1 MTSSLYRGRPRS
13 CAFFKI
19 HWWDLPTTLGSNT
32 WFSSLESKLIHPNI
46 FPQFIWISRVSWNQ
60 FYWLQFDSS
69 FQPYVALFSMCMSH
83 WEQSWVSSTTQFL
96 PCVFGACHST
106 ENEFCKGQR
115 RFEPSR
121 GEWGRKLKAQRT
133 IIYNLN
139 LWPKKPPK
147 DGKVNAYYYN
157 ATPPLSSYHSFNKY
171 LLQAYYVPG
180 TIPGTKGGL
189 ENGTDRNPSAALPDP
204 RKDSLGLSSKSSI
217 SKAA

>member
-139 LWPKKPPK
+139 LWPKNPQKM
-147 DGKVNAYYYN
+147 ARWMRI
-157 ATPPLSSYHSFNKY
+157 TIMRHRHSPAIIHSTNIYCRPTMCQEQFQV
-171 LLQAYYVPG
+171 LRVV
-180 TIPGTKGGL
+180 
-189 ENGTDRNPSAALPDP
+189 
-204 RKDSLGLSSKSSI
+204 
-217 SKAA
+217 